1 MEKVDAF
8 YDRFNQCAERL
19 ATPASLHSERDVFLW
34 MTAMP
39 GILIRWL
46 TTTAAIV
53 ATAYLLDGIR
63 VSGFLPAFFAAA
75 MLGILNAFFR
85 PIALVLTLPINI
97 LSLGLFT
104 FIINALMLKM
114 ASGVIPGFD
123 VYGFWTAIFGSLLI
137 SIISWLL
144 NSFISEQGK
153 LTSIHIKRRADVRTQ
168 DNDDTIDLEHKGDNR
183 WE

>member
-1 MEKVDAF
+1 
-8 YDRFNQCAERL
+8 
-19 ATPASLHSERDVFLW
+19 
-34 MTAMP
+34 MP

-53 ATAYLLDGIR
+53 ATAYLLDGIQ
-63 VSGFLPAFFAAA
+63 VTGFFSAIFAGA

-114 ASGVIPGFD
+114 ASGLIPGFD
-123 VYGFWTAIFGSLLI
+123 VYGFWTAIFGSFLI
-137 SIISWLL
+137 SVISWLL
-144 NSFISEQGK
+144 NSFISEQGTV
-153 LTSIHIKRRADVRTQ
+153 TSFNVKHGSKAAMGDQ
-168 DNDDTIDLEHKGDNR
+168 EDTIDLEHKGDNR